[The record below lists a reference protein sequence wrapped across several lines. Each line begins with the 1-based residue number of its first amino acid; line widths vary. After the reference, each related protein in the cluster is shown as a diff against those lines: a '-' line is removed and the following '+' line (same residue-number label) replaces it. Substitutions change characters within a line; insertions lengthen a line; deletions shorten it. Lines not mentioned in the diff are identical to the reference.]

1 MAHLLGLPE
10 CSVDWQH
17 LVCLLYALSQMGAGG
32 HRRRDVCEFI
42 HRQNYLALT
51 PDDIA
56 PYPTQSE
63 PSWQTDIAYARKIG
77 VIMGIIGYEERDS
90 WEWIRDGRDQLDR
103 ILADGKHGAVDG
115 KRCFLWSREFR
126 RVFDHTYEP
135 SDADTPRPPRIP
147 RGGIADRDY
156 VAIARQWVASGKA
169 TQAAQRLSNE
179 HGFRVH
185 PDVRS
190 LAFAV
195 ELRWQRLRDE
205 L

>member
-1 MAHLLGLPE
+1 MANFLGLPAYT
-10 CSVDWQH
+10 VDWQH

-32 HRRRDVCEFI
+32 HRRRDVCDFI
-42 HRQNYLALT
+42 HREHYLALT

-77 VIMGIIGYEERDS
+77 LIMGIIGYEERDS
-90 WEWIRDGRDQLDR
+90 WEWIRDGREQLDR
-103 ILADGKHGAVDG
+103 ILRDGERGLIDG
-115 KRCFLWSREFR
+115 RRCFLWSREFR

-135 SDADTPRPPRIP
+135 SEADSLRPQRIP
-147 RGGIADRDY
+147 RSGVDRDY
-156 VAIARQWVASGKA
+156 VAIARDCLAAGRAPRVAEH
-169 TQAAQRLSNE
+169 LSVVC
-179 HGFRVH
+179 GFRVY

-190 LAFAV
+190 LAFA
-195 ELRWQRLRDE
+195 LDLKARQILND